1 LRYAGAAVEETAMAA
16 AADWQTREA
25 AATPDAIAPDG
36 SEVRLLSTTTGG
48 SMALFTLPPG
58 AVAHAVT
65 HRTVEELWYVT
76 AGSGRIWRR
85 GAEREETVAL
95 RPGVSV
101 SLPVGT
107 TFQFRSDGTTPLV
120 IVGVTLPSWPG
131 ADEAV
136 PTAGAWTPTVS

>member
-1 LRYAGAAVEETAMAA
+1 MGATT
-16 AADWQTREA
+16 DWQTRRA

-36 SEVRLLSTTTGG
+36 SEVRLLCTATGG

-58 AVAHAVT
+58 AVAHAVA

-76 AGSGRIWRR
+76 AGSGRIWRCR
-85 GAEREETVAL
+85 EDREEIVAL
-95 RPGVSV
+95 RPGVSI

-120 IVGVTLPSWPG
+120 IVCVTLPPWPG

-136 PTAGAWTPTVS
+136 PAAGAWAPTDPGA